1 MPLAAQ
7 VARGNTHC
15 SVGIGD
21 AKVKDSLIYIQYNLL
36 AYHELSL
43 LDTHLLADILRN
55 SVLVYHVVHGV
66 GCDEALGHIP
76 NTLVVASLTP

>member
-7 VARGNTHC
+7 VARGNVYC

-55 SVLVYHVVHGV
+55 GVLVYNKVHGLV
-66 GCDEALGHIP
+66 SDEIL
-76 NTLVVASLTP
+76 